1 MKKTKIKWGNV
12 VKAIIFLFCI
22 GLILHDFYM
31 LTIHS
36 FVTGNLYGWTWY
48 GFITFWIA
56 VMIASLIYEDF
67 EEQIENIPSYQP
79 KHARDIDK

>member
-1 MKKTKIKWGNV
+1 MKKKKIKWGNV
-12 VKAIIFLFCI
+12 GKAIIFLFCI

-36 FVTGNLYGWTWY
+36 FVTGQYCGWTWL

-56 VMIASLIYEDF
+56 VMTAEAIYEDF
-67 EEQIENIPSYQP
+67 EEQTKNIPSYRP
-79 KHARDIDK
+79 KHAKDIK